1 MLVYYSPQTEG
12 LGLIKLDQVIKLLL
26 KIHAIL
32 PFRFISE
39 SFRIENRR
47 DHPVHVWVYIYIYID
62 TWICIK
68 ANAFLPEYEMKR
80 RAIRAV
86 T

>member
-1 MLVYYSPQTEG
+1 MSLVYYSLQTEG
-12 LGLIKLDQVIKLLL
+12 LVKLGQVIKLLL
-26 KIHAIL
+26 KIHSIL
-32 PFRFISE
+32 DLFPNLFVS
-39 SFRIENRR
+39 RIAETTLYMFE
-47 DHPVHVWVYIYIYID
+47 YIYMYIH